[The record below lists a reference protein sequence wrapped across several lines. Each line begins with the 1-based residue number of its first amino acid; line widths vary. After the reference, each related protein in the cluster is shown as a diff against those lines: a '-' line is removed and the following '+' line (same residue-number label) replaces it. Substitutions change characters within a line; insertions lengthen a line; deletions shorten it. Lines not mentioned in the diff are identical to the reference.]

1 MKNRI
6 RSAIFKMVASL
17 LCTTAFCSQENI
29 LPKVTDCNYKVIF
42 VDKQEITD
50 EEVVVIIIYVTTKDQ
65 I

>member
-1 MKNRI
+1 
-6 RSAIFKMVASL
+6 MVASL